1 MAGILSPDPKNYVI
15 GRGFLLFKPEDAVD
29 FYHLGNCP
37 KFSITPKVEVL
48 KHDSVMAGT
57 KVQDFQVILSKGAD
71 LSIDMEEATA
81 NNLAL
86 FFQGDIDD
94 SDPNNVTVDIFSKQ
108 NSVNGELKFY
118 ATNDVGPRWAIHLLS
133 VIFNPTSAFSPISDT
148 WNAMTV
154 AAAMLIVDGSWGTAI
169 LKPDVRTLA
178 PENVVLPF
186 IAGPLSQGSNPSYV
200 KVGETMTANIGG
212 WIGNTRVAYQ
222 WKKGGVDISGANGKT
237 YIPIVGD
244 IGAALSVR
252 ITASNLI
259 GSTVATSPLTA
270 VVVA

>member
-1 MAGILSPDPKNYVI
+1 MAGILAPDPKNYVV

-48 KHDSVMAGT
+48 PHFSVMAGT
-57 KVQDFQVILSKGAD
+57 KVQDFQVILQKGAD

-86 FFQGDIDD
+86 FFQGDVDAT
-94 SDPNNVTVDIFSKQ
+94 DPANVQVDIFSKE
-108 NSVNGELKFY
+108 NSVNGQLRFY
-118 ATNDVGPRWAIHLLS
+118 ATNDTGPRWNFDLLS
-133 VIFNPTSAFSPISDT
+133 VLFNPTSAFSPISDS

-154 AAAMLIVDGSWGTAI
+154 NASMLIVDGSWGTAT
-169 LKPDVRTLA
+169 LRPDIRTVA

-186 IAGPLSQGSNPSYV
+186 ITGPLNQGDSPTYAEI
-200 KVGETMTANIGG
+200 GEIMTVNIGG
-212 WIGNTRVAYQ
+212 WVGVTRVAYQ
-222 WKKGGVDISGANGKT
+222 WFADAVAISGANGKT
-237 YIPIVGD
+237 YTPVSGDVG
-244 IGAALSVR
+244 AVLTAR

-259 GSTVATSPLTA
+259 GSTIALSAATAA
-270 VVVA
+270 VVS